1 MNTIHIANNRSTERN
16 VGIDVGKD
24 VLDIAILELDT
35 HWQIANDDAAIQEL
49 VKQLR
54 RYKLTRVVVEA
65 TGGYERRVA
74 KPVLPGS
81 FRCLSCS
88 P

>member
-1 MNTIHIANNRSTERN
+1 MNTIHVANSRTTERN

-35 HWQIANDDAAIQEL
+35 HWQIANNDADIQEL
-49 VKQLR
+49 MKQLR

-65 TGGYERRVA
+65 TGAMNAE
-74 KPVLPGS
+74 
-81 FRCLSCS
+81 
-88 P
+88 

>member
-1 MNTIHIANNRSTERN
+1 MNTIHVANSRGTERN

-35 HWQIANDDAAIQEL
+35 HWQIANDDVAIQEL

-54 RYKLTRVVVEA
+54 RYKLA
-65 TGGYERRVA
+65 Q
-74 KPVLPGS
+74 KPLAAMNAE
-81 FRCLSCS
+81 
-88 P
+88 

>member
-1 MNTIHIANNRSTERN
+1 MNTIHVANTRTTERN

-35 HWQIANDDAAIQEL
+35 HWQIANDDTAIQEL
-49 VKQLR
+49 VKQLG

-65 TGGYERRVA
+65 TGGY
-74 KPVLPGS
+74 
-81 FRCLSCS
+81 
-88 P
+88 